1 MVGHG
6 EPRKPCKCKGEPA
19 GDQDG
24 DGGDDVDDVDG
35 GDGDDDGDKQAKQ
48 EGSSQRGRKSQYG
61 VRVRLP
67 LSSFY
72 LHLLLS
78 LFVFVIV
85 FVIVFVVVFVI
96 VFAFEL
102 LMFFSLYLLF

>member
-1 MVGHG
+1 MVGNG
-6 EPRKPCKCKGEPA
+6 EPRKPCKCKEEPA

-24 DGGDDVDDVDG
+24 DDVDNVDG
-35 GDGDDDGDKQAKQ
+35 GGGDDDGDKQAKQ
-48 EGSSQRGRKSQYG
+48 EGSSQRGRKSKYG
-61 VRVRLP
+61 VRVRFP

-96 VFAFEL
+96 VFAFEF
-102 LMFFSLYLLF
+102 LMVFSLYLSF